1 MRVDEFVKQRLDPK
15 CWKGKKIGTPKT
27 KIKGGVRV
35 NNCVPIEEDET
46 GNVDDAD
53 SWQSQQADSRRAA
66 ETDKMSQQD
75 AVAGGVAEG
84 SLADMRA
91 HFDKND
97 PVADRPKHEINNKMP
112 AAIVAILQKINNKQ
126 AVNKEEYLK
135 LLAYK
140 KSQTAKNS
148 LNEFAPGAGAEG
160 GGEDPYKYPKPK
172 RYARSADYFGQFEA
186 DHFDREKFDDATGVF
201 KGYWGQTP
209 IAYFKFADPARTG
222 SDDPGMGWYYEPE
235 SISRGDDAS
244 AAPAVGRSAERKQQE
259 LGMIDQFLKSGQT
272 PKPGSQIFQ
281 LMKRHGL
288 AEGATVT
295 RIDSKPIAD
304 FASNLKGYK
313 HTDNWSQSGLDTG
326 DDSYW
331 NKHKLKVNST
341 KGLFAGDP
349 RRTALYATG
358 NAHETR
364 YVEYTENGQPV
375 VYFDKKD
382 IPAMRSR
389 KTYLT
394 VFDADKFKKLPT
406 GEWFSENPGTPI
418 EQTPIGD
425 PFKYIA
431 SQGWIVRVTDDLDK
445 VFNQVKKMHKAGKI
459 AQYGAEG
466 MNESQ
471 QGVAEA
477 VKKCPPATQDITL
490 NLANRQKAIDE
501 YGYGPLNPDM
511 PNRKFWMKK
520 VDEWNLDSAEEA
532 QQSLCGNCAAFDIRQ
547 DTLDCIAQGIDSES
561 PEDAA
566 GVIDAGDLGY
576 CKFLK
581 FKCASRRTCD
591 AWVTGGPLVDKDAS
605 VQQTEDGTW
614 GMLEETYHGNE
625 FDEAYGDMWFN
636 EDEML
641 DEAEYQGRKV
651 TLGKPMQGDVKK
663 FKVYVKDP
671 QTGNVKKVNFGD
683 PDMRIKKSN
692 PARRRSFRARHNC
705 DNPGPRTSARYWSC
719 RAW

>member
-1 MRVDEFVKQRLDPK
+1 MRIDEFVKQRLDPK

-84 SLADMRA
+84 SLADMRD

-140 KSQTAKNS
+140 KSQAAENS
-148 LNEFAPGAGAEG
+148 LNEFAPGAGDEG
-160 GGEDPYKYPKPK
+160 GGEDPYKYPRPK

-222 SDDPGMGWYYEPE
+222 GDDPGMGWYYEPE
-235 SISRGDDAS
+235 SISRGDAAS
-244 AAPAVGRSAERKQQE
+244 AAPVADRSDERKQQE

-272 PKPGSQIFQ
+272 PKPGSQIYQ
-281 LMKRHGL
+281 LMKRHGMT
-288 AEGATVT
+288 EGAPIVVAQAPIHI
-295 RIDSKPIAD
+295 RNPKKPEPQKLDLSKI
-304 FASNLKGYK
+304 
-313 HTDNWSQSGLDTG
+313 
-326 DDSYW
+326 
-331 NKHKLKVNST
+331 
-341 KGLFAGDP
+341 
-349 RRTALYATG
+349 
-358 NAHETR
+358 
-364 YVEYTENGQPV
+364 
-375 VYFDKKD
+375 
-382 IPAMRSR
+382 
-389 KTYLT
+389 
-394 VFDADKFKKLPT
+394 
-406 GEWFSENPGTPI
+406 GTPAKPPSS
-418 EQTPIGD
+418 EKRGVKGRPGQRPM
-425 PFKYIA
+425 PKY
-431 SQGWIVRVTDDLDK
+431 D
-445 VFNQVKKMHKAGKI
+445 
-459 AQYGAEG
+459 EG
-466 MNESQ
+466 M
-471 QGVAEA
+471 VEA
-477 VKKCPPATQDITL
+477 AKKCPPATQDIGI
-490 NLANRQKAIDE
+490 NLQNRQKAIDE
-501 YGYGPLNPDM
+501 YGYGPLNPDL

-520 VDEWNLDSAEEA
+520 VDEWNLDSVEEA
-532 QQSLCGNCAAFDIRQ
+532 QQSLCGNCAAFDVRQ
-547 DTLDCIAQGIDSES
+547 DTLDCIAQGIDSDA

-705 DNPGPRTSARYWSC
+705 NNPGPRTSARYWSC
-719 RAW
+719 RKW